1 MFKIEGV
8 DWENC
13 VPRRHTVRVVKVH
26 IMVAR
31 PHAIGE
37 DWAGKMVFGIII
49 VVVVN
54 LYQYPSYL
62 NGFIMR

>member
-1 MFKIEGV
+1 MLKIEGV
-8 DWENC
+8 DRDNSI
-13 VPRRHTVRVVKVH
+13 PRIHTVRVVKIH

-31 PHAIGE
+31 PRAIGKYR
-37 DWAGKMVFGIII
+37 AGEMVFRIIK

-62 NGFIMR
+62 NGFSMC